1 MHTTQ
6 ATQAAPQ
13 AAPRFLVYWRQPGNQ
28 LFAFTA
34 HVQAASPQ
42 AAKAHARHAIPRT
55 GRILGVKQSAGSG
68 LRTLH
73 RGRWVA

>member
-1 MHTTQ
+1 MHTSHV
-6 ATQAAPQ
+6 APQ
-13 AAPRFLVYWRQPGNQ
+13 AVSRFLVYWQQAGNQ

-34 HVQAASPQ
+34 HVHAPTPQ
-42 AAKAHARHAIPRT
+42 AARACARQAVPRH
-55 GRILGVKQSAGSG
+55 GRILGIKQSAGSG

>member
-6 ATQAAPQ
+6 AAPQ
-13 AAPRFLVYWRQPGNQ
+13 TAPRFLVYWQQSGNQ

-34 HVQAASPQ
+34 HIQAPSPQ
-42 AAKAHARHAIPRT
+42 AARAHARHAIPRT
-55 GRILGVKQSAGSG
+55 GRILGVKQAAGNG